1 MGDIAQRGNRL
12 TFAKGGTVRRPKKPS
27 TQTPRKKK
35 AVGGVIKKVIQG
47 GKKIIDKIK
56 TGKSNKF
63 DTWETIGIPGSPG
76 PKKGKYKHIDTIMES
91 IEKQKKTGK
100 AAGGRIGKD
109 IGGSIKKIAKTAAK
123 RWKKKKVYPETE
135 DLTHQVGPYV
145 GDVGS
150 ERPGIKRRGWGKK
163 PGQKKPD
170 REHVPYERHGAK
182 KGGKADKN

>member
-1 MGDIAQRGNRL
+1 
-12 TFAKGGTVRRPKKPS
+12 
-27 TQTPRKKK
+27 
-35 AVGGVIKKVIQG
+35 
-47 GKKIIDKIK
+47 
-56 TGKSNKF
+56 
-63 DTWETIGIPGSPG
+63 
-76 PKKGKYKHIDTIMES
+76 MES